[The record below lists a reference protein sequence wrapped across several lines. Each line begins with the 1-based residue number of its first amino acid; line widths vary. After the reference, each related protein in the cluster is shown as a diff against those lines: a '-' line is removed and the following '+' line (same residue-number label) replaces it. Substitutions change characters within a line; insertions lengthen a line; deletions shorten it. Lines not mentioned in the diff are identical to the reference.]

1 MLPLIQQPEQE
12 SQPPSVW
19 RRIELEGVSR
29 IYKTPRILDQK
40 IDLKDYSGQ
49 IRQLVIDDLGHEDP
63 IFLLTN
69 QLKGS
74 AAKLIQRYAKRMI
87 IENSIEDSI
96 DFFHM
101 DALSSAVAMKVNL
114 DVQLT
119 LMASSLYRLL
129 AIKIGN
135 GYEKAKSR
143 QLFRDFIDATA
154 HIRISEND
162 IDVRFQKRS
171 HNPLLIAADFE
182 KTDVPI
188 PWLHNKKL
196 HIALG

>member
-1 MLPLIQQPEQE
+1 M
-12 SQPPSVW
+12 
-19 RRIELEGVSR
+19 
-29 IYKTPRILDQK
+29 DQK
-40 IDLKDYSGQ
+40 IDLKYYDGQ

-119 LMASSLYRLL
+119 LMASSLYRLF
-129 AIKIGN
+129 AIRIGN
-135 GYEKAKSR
+135 GHEKAKSR

-154 HIRISEND
+154 HIRITEKD
-162 IDVRFQKRS
+162 VEVRFQKRS
-171 HNPLLIAADFE
+171 HNPLLIAANFE
-182 KTDVPI
+182 KTDVRI

>member
-1 MLPLIQQPEQE
+1 ML
-12 SQPPSVW
+12 
-19 RRIELEGVSR
+19 
-29 IYKTPRILDQK
+29 QK
-40 IDLKDYSGQ
+40 IDLKDYAGQ

-69 QLKGS
+69 QLTGP
-74 AAKLIQRYAKRMI
+74 AKLIQRYAKRMI

-119 LMASSLYRLL
+119 LMASSLYRLF
-129 AIKIGN
+129 AQRIGN
-135 GYEKAKSR
+135 GYEKTKSR

-154 HIRISEND
+154 IVRITEKD
-162 IDVRFQKRS
+162 IEIRFQKRS

-182 KTDVPI
+182 KTDVHI